1 MLLGLQVRGLSL
13 RMKNMEDMSAKIKE
27 FRVYLVCDLHLFA
40 KLIFFPFGFVMMSN
54 GTSFA

>member
-40 KLIFFPFGFVMMSN
+40 KLIFFPFGF
-54 GTSFA
+54 